1 KKVIT
6 DAGEVP
12 ADIVLIAV
20 GVRPNIRLAKET
32 GLEIGKTGA
41 IAVDHHMRTSDPDIY
56 AGGDCVENNNLVTGK
71 PLYVPMGSTAN
82 KHGRV
87 IGDNICGIPTEFKG
101 VLGTA
106 ICKVFHMNVAR
117 TGLSEI
123 QAKNEGYDYITVLNP
138 APDKPHFIPGA
149 KLIILKF
156 IVDKKTGK
164 LLGAQMVGPVAM
176 AYVADLTPVGREGH
190 YMGLLNIAIFTGFGS
205 GPLIGGFC
213 NDHWGM
219 ASAFYV
225 MASLSFLA
233 MMLIMV
239 QMPAA
244 PPSPAKTERG
254 PGVIKSLRTM
264 LASHRTTGILLARMA
279 TMIVMVPTM
288 ALLPLLMHQWFQ
300 ATGMQIGMV
309 IAARTLVNAVLQH
322 PCGRL
327 ADRMDKVKLLQIGCL
342 VISGVMCLVPLAGNF
357 WVLLGLFVI
366 LGSGEAIIW
375 PTLGALATEEGRSY
389 GQGSMMGAFNLAMS
403 SGVFIGAIGAGFISD
418 WLGLSWSFLLIGIL
432 VFGLSLVAT
441 RLINR

>member
-1 KKVIT
+1 M
-6 DAGEVP
+6 P
-12 ADIVLIAV
+12 RHL
-20 GVRPNIRLAKET
+20 
-32 GLEIGKTGA
+32 
-41 IAVDHHMRTSDPDIY
+41 
-56 AGGDCVENNNLVTGK
+56 
-71 PLYVPMGSTAN
+71 
-82 KHGRV
+82 
-87 IGDNICGIPTEFKG
+87 
-101 VLGTA
+101 
-106 ICKVFHMNVAR
+106 
-117 TGLSEI
+117 
-123 QAKNEGYDYITVLNP
+123 
-138 APDKPHFIPGA
+138 
-149 KLIILKF
+149 LIILLLSVF
-156 IVDKKTGK
+156 IA
-164 LLGAQMVGPVAM
+164 LLGIGIIVPVMPVFAESLGAGGLTLGIIVAAFSLTRGFCQPIVGNLSDRWGRKGFLISGLFVYGLVGLMMPEATSLGSLILIRALRGVGSAMIVPVAM